1 MKMIFPS
8 FFLILVFLIFFG
20 GCMLFAAGSIL
31 TRFQALRCGSF
42 YKIMAVVA
50 WIWAMLILVICWV
63 CGAFGYPII

>member
-1 MKMIFPS
+1 
-8 FFLILVFLIFFG
+8 
-20 GCMLFAAGSIL
+20 MLFAAGSIL